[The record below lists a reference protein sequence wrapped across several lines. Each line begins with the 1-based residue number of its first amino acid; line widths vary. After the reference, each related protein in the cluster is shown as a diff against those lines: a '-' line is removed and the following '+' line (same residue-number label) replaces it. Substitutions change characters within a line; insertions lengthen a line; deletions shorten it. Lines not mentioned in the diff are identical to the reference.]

1 MLILILCAASTF
13 TFHGDAHAHQAA
25 LRMELNGG
33 RGVGQPCTVGSPVA
47 PLGRSRGCLGIMS
60 SVEKPKNELQLPLG
74 ALSAGLTAAIEAAV
88 ELEARD
94 FAKATPDLRALELE
108 EEELEGHKSRLL
120 TELGDIQTT
129 GLVFQ
134 SDGTPSASTLGIALV
149 LTARRVSELDVP
161 SVADLISS
169 RQGGNHSAHLARA
182 DLALATAVSDTLA
195 EMEAAEMTGAQ
206 AETMHDARSIHMRW
220 AILEMAR
227 ARYAKDRPADWGSVG
242 A

>member
-149 LTARRVSELDVP
+149 LTARRVSE
-161 SVADLISS
+161 
-169 RQGGNHSAHLARA
+169 RKCGGGGVV
-182 DLALATAVSDTLA
+182 LATVPCPAPYLSSSDQARPPA
-195 EMEAAEMTGAQ
+195 ELK
-206 AETMHDARSIHMRW
+206 HINKRR
-220 AILEMAR
+220 R
-227 ARYAKDRPADWGSVG
+227 RN
-242 A
+242 